1 MEFSKVNTE
10 NNDVIKFTRQ
20 KDYEFVKELGAGA
33 CGKTVL
39 LYDPQINEH
48 FVCKK
53 YSPYSDA
60 VKETLF
66 KNFLHEI
73 KLLHLINHF
82 NIVRVF
88 SYFVYPENHLGYILM
103 EHINGSDIATY
114 ISQFPENIDHVFI
127 QAVKG
132 FCYLEENKILHRD
145 IRPQN
150 LLVNENGILKIIDF
164 GFGKQIHTSNDFN
177 KSITLNWWCEP
188 PEDFSEG
195 NYSYSTEIYFLGKLF
210 EKLILENNV
219 EHFGYKS
226 LLKKMCSIKLENRMQ
241 SFAELSKEII
251 TGRFDGIP
259 FSEEE
264 ISTYRSFSTLLVGC
278 FSKIESKTTY
288 INEVEKIEAAI
299 ENLYRNTMLEEFLPD
314 NVALCRCFIGGDYFY
329 RRTNTVP
336 VSDVKAF
343 LDLLR
348 ISSKEKKNIII
359 RNIHSKMDSITR
371 YDEPYSDIPF

>member
-1 MEFSKVNTE
+1 MNSEYHDIV
-10 NNDVIKFTRQ
+10 KFTRQ
-20 KDYEFVKELGAGA
+20 KDYELVKELGAGA

-53 YSPYSDA
+53 YSPYSET
-60 VKETLF
+60 VKESLF

-73 KLLHLINHF
+73 KLLHQINHS

-88 SYFVYPENHLGYILM
+88 NYFVYPENHLGYIVM
-103 EHINGSDIATY
+103 EHINGTDIASY
-114 ISQFPENIDHVFI
+114 VSQYPENINHIFS
-127 QAVKG
+127 QSVKG

-164 GFGKQIHTSNDFN
+164 GFGKQIHTSTDFN

-195 NYSYSTEIYFLGKLF
+195 SYSYSTEVYFLGKLF
-210 EKLILENNV
+210 EKLILENKV
-219 EHFGYKS
+219 EHFGYKT
-226 LLKKMCSIKLENRMQ
+226 LLKKMCSPKSENRIP
-241 SFAELSKEII
+241 SFTDLAKEML

-264 ISTYRSFSTLLVGC
+264 ISTYRSFSIYLVDS

-288 INEVEKIEAAI
+288 IHEVEKIEASI
-299 ENLYRNTMLEEFLPD
+299 EDLYRNTMLEEFLPH
-314 NVALCRCFIGGDYFY
+314 NVALCRCFTGGAYFY
-329 RRTNTVP
+329 QKSNEVP
-336 VSDVKAF
+336 VSTVKSF

-348 ISSKEKKNIII
+348 VSSKEKKNIII
-359 RNIHSKMDSITR
+359 RNIHSKLDSIKR
-371 YDEPYSDIPF
+371 YDEPTSDEIPF